1 MAQSQTWREP
11 YVPGQGEAGSATR
24 LRPLRCGDR
33 DPVDALTWLR
43 ARDYLC
49 GLALYEFGYFW
60 EAHEVWEPVWLRCA
74 PNSRE
79 RQTLAGLIQ
88 LANGC
93 LKLRMGRARAAGRL
107 AAEAARLFGE
117 AGQNGAGRVLG
128 VEVVVLAS
136 AAMAFRSTIEGAGGR
151 GLEALLAHRPE
162 VTIAAVAEGE
172 LATCREAVRAICRA

>member
-11 YVPGQGEAGSATR
+11 FVPGRGEARSVTWLG
-24 LRPLRCGDR
+24 PLKCGVH

-79 RQTLAGLIQ
+79 RHTVAGLIQ

-93 LKLRMGRARAAGRL
+93 LKLRMGRGKAASRL
-107 AAEAARLFGE
+107 AAEAARLIGE
-117 AGQNGAGRVLG
+117 AGQNGAEPVLG
-128 VEVVVLAS
+128 VEVVVLA
-136 AAMAFRSTIEGAGGR
+136 AAVTRFRSTIDGAGGR

-162 VTIAAVAEGE
+162 VAISAAAAGE
-172 LATCREAVRAICRA
+172 LATCREAVRALCRA